1 MLWLLLLPLKL
12 MIGLLLL
19 PFILLR
25 VVVKLLATLILL
37 PIVLA
42 LAAVGVLIG
51 GLGLMLGGLAF
62 SFALLLPLLPFAII
76 ALFVWAIVKV
86 AAHPVAI

>member
-1 MLWLLLLPLKL
+1 
-12 MIGLLLL
+12 
-19 PFILLR
+19 
-25 VVVKLLATLILL
+25 
-37 PIVLA
+37 
-42 LAAVGVLIG
+42 LIG

-62 SFALLLPLLPFAII
+62 SFVLLLPLLPFAII